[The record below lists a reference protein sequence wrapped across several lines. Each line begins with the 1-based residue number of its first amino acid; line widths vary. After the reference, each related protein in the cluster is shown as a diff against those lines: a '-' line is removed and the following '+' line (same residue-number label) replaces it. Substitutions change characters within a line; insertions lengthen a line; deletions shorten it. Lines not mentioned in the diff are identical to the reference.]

1 MGDNEGHGDLLS
13 NNLVILLIAMGSAAF
28 VVSMYHVIAICWCNQ
43 RITNQNQQQ
52 QQRPSQTT
60 EGTSLASVA
69 NMIPTHR
76 YSKKKVDSVVQGRS
90 NCDGGDDGDTCAVCL
105 GDFEDGEE
113 LRTMPECMHSF
124 HVACIDMWLSSHSSC
139 PICRSSATPS
149 QEVLHSDHDFN
160 YAYQHQHS
168 LDMST
173 HQFAV
178 THVMRR

>member
-69 NMIPTHR
+69 HMIPTHR

-90 NCDGGDDGDTCAVCL
+90 NCKWTSNQTLRKLVFLFNLVRSCL
-105 GDFEDGEE
+105 KS
-113 LRTMPECMHSF
+113 MPFAKLQFFVNNFLFFIIEF
-124 HVACIDMWLSSHSSC
+124 
-139 PICRSSATPS
+139 
-149 QEVLHSDHDFN
+149 VLQ
-160 YAYQHQHS
+160 YAPKH
-168 LDMST
+168 
-173 HQFAV
+173 F
-178 THVMRR
+178 